1 MEFSKFL
8 NILKKHKYALMGLP
22 LIVMVITFF
31 LVRKMPSQYASQS
44 RLSVGLTAGSQTMQ
58 LAQQLFG
65 GDNMG
70 ESKINQTFSN
80 VTQTMQLKIVFDQV
94 SYQLMLHDLTAPEL
108 PFRPP
113 SKLLASLNEEAKKH
127 AVEVYTRLYNTRQ
140 PLNLAD
146 HDQDGLNEVINSM
159 KYDFESLRDKVKV
172 YRVENSDFIDVS
184 AEAENSALSAYIVNT
199 LCKEFIAY
207 NSSLTQQNKLKSAD
221 FLYDLMMKKK
231 DSLNTKTEALKNYK
245 IQNGIMNI
253 SDQTKS
259 LYTQI
264 ADFENKLQMAE
275 RDVEANA
282 GAIAGINQKFSA
294 QERQYIEAKLAA
306 INQDIVATQDQ
317 LNKLND
323 QYIKSNFDPSLKAR
337 IDALREVYAQQINQS
352 TDKHITNPL
361 TNKENLVSQKLKLEL
376 ELDLARN
383 SMQTYRNAINRLN
396 SKLSSLAPN
405 EAVLQAMDA
414 DIAVASKEYLEILA
428 RYNQSTLQLSASNPI
443 KVIEMA
449 APGKKLP
456 SKKLII
462 VAFSGV
468 LSFIVYLFI
477 LFVLFYLDDSVK
489 VSADL
494 VDKTDIKVLGMLP
507 VIKSAFLDV
516 QKLWYIDQTSPVGT
530 EIKKLV
536 NTTRT
541 DIQRLSG
548 RSAVNPSTAEFKKLI
563 RSTRFEINMAMMGA
577 RNLIVTSLVEGE
589 GKTLFSLSMVSAYQ
603 MMNKKILLI
612 DGNFMNPS
620 ITEMTKP
627 NYFIEDYLVGK
638 TILEDM
644 SGEGSITI
652 MGNYGAD
659 VSLFEIV
666 SEYDAEQKLLEL
678 KDMFDMVIIEA
689 PALTTLN
696 QSKEWIVV
704 GDRVMGVFEANTTI
718 SNEMKDQILY
728 LKSLDEKFI
737 GWVLNKAT
745 K

>member
-22 LIVMVITFF
+22 IIVMVITIF

-80 VTQTMQLKIVFDQV
+80 VTQTMQLKIVYDQV

-113 SKLLASLNEEAKKH
+113 SKLLASLNEEARKH

-396 SKLSSLAPN
+396 GKLSSLAPN

-541 DIQRLSG
+541 DIQKLSG
-548 RSAVNPSTAEFKKLI
+548 RSAINPSTAEFKKLI

-728 LKSLDEKFI
+728 LKSLEEKFI